1 MCASKILVSSSTV
14 GLLLIALGTAGVV
27 VSNEPAELASN
38 RSAVKQNA
46 PASRVRL
53 PANQTISVSDGRLSV
68 ALNNAPFR
76 SVMAV
81 ISQESGI
88 DIRVLG
94 KRDPR
99 PLTDTFDD
107 LPVEDGLRRLLK
119 GNSQGHMLRYAGRA
133 PDRRLKQVFV
143 LSDEGQQP
151 AFEPPE
157 PNIQTDEPPVEL
169 QEPGAQTDESAA
181 EPAQPDAQTGEPA
194 ATPGAET
201 PR

>member
-1 MCASKILVSSSTV
+1 MFASNMLVSVSTV
-14 GLLLIALGTAGVV
+14 GLFLIALGSVGVV
-27 VSNEPAELASN
+27 VSNEPAESASG
-38 RSAVKQNA
+38 RSATNQNA
-46 PASRVRL
+46 PASSARL
-53 PANQTISVSDGRLSV
+53 AANQTISVINGRLSV

-76 SVMAV
+76 SVMAF
-81 ISQESGI
+81 ISRESGI

-94 KRDPR
+94 KTDPR
-99 PLTDTFDD
+99 PLTDTFDN

-119 GNSQGHMLRYAGRA
+119 GNSQGHMFKYAGRA

-157 PNIQTDEPPVEL
+157 SSIQTEEPPAEP
-169 QEPGAQTDESAA
+169 QEPGAQTD

-194 ATPGAET
+194 AAPGAET

>member
-1 MCASKILVSSSTV
+1 MQALMSAAKRLVSSSMV
-14 GLLLIALGTAGVV
+14 GLLLIALGNAGVV
-27 VSNEPAELASN
+27 VSNEPAESASG
-38 RSAVKQNA
+38 RSAANQNA
-46 PASRVRL
+46 PASRVRV

-76 SVMAV
+76 AVMAF

-88 DIRVLG
+88 VIRVVG
-94 KRDPR
+94 KREPR

-157 PNIQTDEPPVEL
+157 PNIQTDEPSVEL
-169 QEPGAQTDESAA
+169 QEPEAQAEESV
-181 EPAQPDAQTGEPA
+181 QPDAQTGEPA
-194 ATPGAET
+194 AAPGAET

>member
-1 MCASKILVSSSTV
+1 M
-14 GLLLIALGTAGVV
+14 
-27 VSNEPAELASN
+27 
-38 RSAVKQNA
+38 
-46 PASRVRL
+46 
-53 PANQTISVSDGRLSV
+53 ISVSDGQLSV

-76 SVMAV
+76 SVMAF
-81 ISQESGI
+81 ISRESGI

-119 GNSQGHMLRYAGRA
+119 GNSQGHMFKYAGRA
-133 PDRRLKQVFV
+133 PNRRLKQVFV

-157 PNIQTDEPPVEL
+157 RNVQTEEPPAEPQEPNIQTEEPPAEP
-169 QEPGAQTDESAA
+169 QEPGAQTDE
-181 EPAQPDAQTGEPA
+181 PAQPETQTGEPA
-194 ATPGAET
+194 AAPGAET